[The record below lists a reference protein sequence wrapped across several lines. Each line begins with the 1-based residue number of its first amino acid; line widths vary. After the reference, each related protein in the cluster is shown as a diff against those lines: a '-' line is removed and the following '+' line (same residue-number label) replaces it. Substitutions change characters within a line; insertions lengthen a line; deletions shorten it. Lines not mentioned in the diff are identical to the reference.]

1 MRKEW
6 IRGKTNRCNR
16 QEEDEAILRQTEVQ
30 REWRARA
37 SSGEKISSAQLN
49 GCAALV
55 LKTRVLGKAL
65 LYVADKRTTAFS
77 HILLLLHENLQ
88 LRPGRCCGC
97 ALFARNLADWK

>member
-37 SSGEKISSAQLN
+37 SSGEKISSAQLS